1 MQRTPLRL
9 LSLAMLVIMLV
20 SACGQKPGVLPELQE
35 LLASGEAT
43 FDENGNVIGEDGQ
56 IIATADEVAASG
68 VSPDGSTSAGG
79 PGGTSTTTNA
89 SGNDP
94 TGGTDADGDGQPDG
108 TGSENNANNSDGDG
122 DGNGD
127 GNGNGDG
134 DKPPIGGDDTGV
146 EGDVIKIG
154 GHAPVTGAAPVPA
167 SSFAKS
173 ARIYWDHIGKGIN
186 GRSVEAFFENDNFNP
201 STATSKCRE
210 LVEDKKVF
218 LLIGIAG
225 ADQIYACAR
234 YAEGMGV
241 PYVSGGV
248 MEDGVESF
256 QTYSAIWMSYAQ
268 QAPLLADMM
277 VSTLGADDEK
287 NGMIRFNTPGFTDG
301 HDAFLSAMN
310 DQGASVAY
318 DRAVPK
324 TAGQTDAQ
332 SVATDLVSQQIQN
345 VYVLTSPTFFIQ
357 LAAQTSQQN
366 YFPQYVG
373 VGLTMTLDTVAN
385 AACRNRGSIDK
396 AKFFSPIPAFAN
408 AGQHDKQFLAAGGTD
423 DIQFI
428 GWGVAK
434 VVGEL
439 LKKPGRNLTREGF
452 MYYADRTQGLATGVL
467 PEVTFGGDNFGGTA
481 MHLNQANCG
490 TNRWETIK
498 PFAKSF

>member
-1 MQRTPLRL
+1 MSRTPIRL
-9 LSLAMLVIMLV
+9 ISLALLLVMIV
-20 SACGQKPGVLPELQE
+20 SACGQKPGVLPEYQE

-43 FDENGNVIGEDGQ
+43 FDSEGNLIGEDGE
-56 IIATADEVAASG
+56 ILATAEEVAASG
-68 VSPDGSTSAGG
+68 IEAGAGGGVPGSTTNTTNNPNSAAPDGDNPSDN
-79 PGGTSTTTNA
+79 P
-89 SGNDP
+89 NDP
-94 TGGTDADGDGQPDG
+94 NNDDPDDPNNDDPNDPNNQP
-108 TGSENNANNSDGDG
+108 
-122 DGNGD
+122 
-127 GNGNGDG
+127 
-134 DKPPIGGDDTGV
+134 PVGGDTTGI
-146 EGDVIKIG
+146 EGDTIKIG

-173 ARIYWDHIGKGIN
+173 ARIYWDHCGNCIN
-186 GRSVEAFFENDNFNP
+186 GKKVEAYFENDNFNP
-201 STATSKCRE
+201 STAVTKCRE

-234 YAEGMGV
+234 YAEDQGV
-241 PYVSGGV
+241 PYISGGV
-248 MEDGVESF
+248 MQSGVESF
-256 QTYSAIWMSYAQ
+256 ATYKAIWMSYAQ

-301 HDAFLSAMN
+301 HDAFLSAMSKA
-310 DQGASVAY
+310 GASVDY

-366 YFPQYVG
+366 YFPQWVG
-373 VGLTMTLDTVAN
+373 VGLTMTIDTVAN

-396 AKFFSPIPAFAN
+396 AKFFAPVPAYAN
-408 AGQHDKQFLAAGGTD
+408 ADQFDREFRQAGGTD
-423 DIQFI
+423 DIQFM
-428 GWGVAK
+428 GWGIAK
-434 VVGEL
+434 VIGEL
-439 LKKPGRNLTREGF
+439 LKQPGKDLSRETF
-452 MYYADRTQGLATGVL
+452 LYHTARTNGLKTGVV
-467 PEVTFGGDNFGGTA
+467 PDVSFGGDNFGGTA
-481 MHLNQANCG
+481 MHLNQANCS